1 MKSLIIFLLFLL
13 ESLIA
18 FPQETPKGNETIWQK
33 KAGDIRLNW
42 EGQVFHLGNGYFG
55 ASSYGG
61 AQEEIIT
68 LSEKTFWTGGPGDR
82 TDYNFG
88 IVSNPDLSCIE
99 KIKKLTAEGNII
111 EADKLVAKYLTGD
124 SWQGLGGLS
133 TIGSLMLNFEDHGGK
148 IQNYE
153 RTLDLHNSTLK
164 IKYRLNGVNYKRE
177 YFCSYPARILA
188 LRITADRPDAISFNL
203 GLNLMHKK
211 RNPVKTITPST
222 GMFEVAGN
230 MDDNNRPYRVKIK
243 VENEGGELQKN
254 DSLLIVKGS
263 SSVNIYYSVATNY
276 LLNPPL
282 FKGADP
288 DKITADAISNASKS
302 GYKKL
307 REAHVADYQK
317 LYNRTSLHLANP
329 LINRESLPTN
339 ERLAYYIHNDDKDL
353 GLKELAFN
361 LGKYMLISVSRPGT
375 MATGNQGIWNN
386 KYQAMWNGT
395 YQLDMNV
402 TQAYMFGNALNLSEC
417 QEPFVDYVKMLSG
430 VGTIAAKSFYGSKG
444 WMSCIIS
451 DLWGGVGTLPPAPFI
466 SSGWLSL
473 IIWEQYAFDKN
484 ENYLKE
490 IYPVL
495 KGATQ
500 FYLENLI
507 EYKDTKKLV
516 FWGTY
521 SAEHSTSP
529 IGVTVPNFQ
538 DIAFISETFE
548 NTIKASEL
556 LNSDKEFREQ
566 LIQAKNRLMPY
577 KIGRLGQFQEWVEDI
592 DDPNCQHRHLSHLL
606 ALQPCT
612 QINPFKES
620 AALIDAIKV
629 TLTQRGDNDF
639 VTLHRPD
646 LGNSILFPTKCQH
659 EGMSFDFYTSQ
670 AWSRNAR
677 LSTWLRVF
685 DGNHANKIYNDI
697 LRESTLDNMIQYETR
712 AHYGDQPVPETPFFM
727 ESTIL
732 AAGNVTEMA
741 LQSQYGELVLLPAL
755 PSAWAT
761 GSIKGIRARG
771 GCTVDIDWKKGK
783 LVSARI
789 QSDQGGACTI
799 RYNGKIKT
807 INLKAK
813 GIITVNESLAIGNEK

>member
-1 MKSLIIFLLFLL
+1 MKVLSLFLFILL
-13 ESLIA
+13 ESQIV
-18 FPQETPKGNETIWQK
+18 FSQETPKGNETIWQK

-61 AQEEIIT
+61 AQQEIIT
-68 LSEKTFWTGGPGDR
+68 LCEKTFWTGGPGDR

-88 IVSNPDLSCIE
+88 IVPNPDLSAIG
-99 KIKKLTAEGNII
+99 KIKRLTADGNIVK
-111 EADKLVAKYLTGD
+111 ADQLVTKYLTGD
-124 SWQGLGGLS
+124 TWQGLGGLS
-133 TIGSLMLNFEDHGGK
+133 TIGSLEMNFDNHNGEIK
-148 IQNYE
+148 NYL
-153 RTLDLHNSTLK
+153 RTLDLHNSTLT
-164 IKYRLNGVNYKRE
+164 IKYRVNGINYTRE

-188 LRITADRPDAISFNL
+188 IRITADKPNAISFNL

-211 RNPVKTITPST
+211 RNPIKAITPSS

-230 MDDNNRPYRVKIK
+230 MDDNNRPYRIKVKI
-243 VENEGGELQKN
+243 ENDGGELDKN
-254 DSLLIVKGS
+254 DSLLAVKNCN
-263 SSVNIYYSVATNY
+263 SVNIYYSVATNFR
-276 LLNPPL
+276 LNPPL

-288 DKITADAISNASKS
+288 DKITNIAISDAIKL

-307 REAHVADYQK
+307 RENHISDYQK
-317 LYNRTSLHLANP
+317 LYNRTSLHLLNP
-329 LINRESLPTN
+329 EVNRESLPTN
-339 ERLAYYIHNDDKDL
+339 ERLAYYIRNDDEDL

-386 KYQAMWNGT
+386 RYQAMWNGT

-417 QEPFVDYVKMLSG
+417 QEPFIDYVKMLSG
-430 VGTIAAKSFYGSKG
+430 VGTIAAKKIYGSFG

-495 KGATQ
+495 KGAAQ
-500 FYLENLI
+500 FYFENLI

-521 SAEHSTSP
+521 SAEHSSSP
-529 IGVTVPNFQ
+529 IGVTAPNFQ

-556 LNSDKEFREQ
+556 LDSDKEFRER
-566 LIQAKNRLMPY
+566 LIKAKNRLMPF

-606 ALQPCT
+606 ALQPCK
-612 QINPFKES
+612 QINPFKEP
-620 AALIDAIKV
+620 AALIDAIKL
-629 TLTQRGDNDF
+629 TLKQRGDNDF

-646 LGNSILFPTKCQH
+646 LGNSILFPTRCQH
-659 EGMSFDFYTSQ
+659 EGMSFDNYTSQ

-685 DGNHANKIYNDI
+685 DGDHANKIYNDI

-732 AAGNVTEMA
+732 AAGIVTEMV
-741 LQSQYGELVLLPAL
+741 LQSQYGDLVLLPAL
-755 PSAWAT
+755 PSAWTT
-761 GSIKGIRARG
+761 GNIRGIRARG
-771 GCTVDIDWKKGK
+771 ACTVDIEWKNGK
-783 LVSARI
+783 LVKAKV
-789 QSDQGGACTI
+789 QSDKGGEYTI
-799 RYNGKIKT
+799 RYNGKTKVINIKA
-807 INLKAK
+807 N
-813 GIITVNESLAIGNEK
+813 GSITVNESLALSN